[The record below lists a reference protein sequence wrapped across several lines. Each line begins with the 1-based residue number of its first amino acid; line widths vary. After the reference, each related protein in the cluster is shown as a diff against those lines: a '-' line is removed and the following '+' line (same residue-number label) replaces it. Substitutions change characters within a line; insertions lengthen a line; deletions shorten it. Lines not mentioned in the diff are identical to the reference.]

1 MPSFERGVYEP
12 PSDDIHVF
20 DEDENIDEEGSRL
33 PLLIVIA
40 LLVLAAFAGVV
51 WLAYS
56 QGVQRGRSD
65 APRMIVAAS
74 GPDKEIAT
82 NSNAG
87 STTDLKIYQ
96 QPAPAD
102 EVTDASPLPSQ
113 TSSAKATAPQPVPR
127 IATPQPPPTVTTSRT
142 TMKSAVVTKPA
153 PPKLVVIEKP
163 KPPVVV
169 QTQPASSTVT
179 IAPAAPVPTNSSSAA
194 GSYVLQIGAYK
205 SQSDADTA
213 WKAYKAKHSIVG
225 SYSEDVQKADLGD
238 KGTWYRLRIG
248 SFSDKASATA
258 LCDKLKADS
267 GNCFLA
273 K

>member
-20 DEDENIDEEGSRL
+20 DEDENVDEEGSRL

-74 GPDKEIAT
+74 GPDKEVAVNP
-82 NSNAG
+82 NSGN
-87 STTDLKIYQ
+87 TTDLKIYQ
-96 QPAPAD
+96 QPAPTD
-102 EVTDASPLPSQ
+102 EDSDASPQPSQ
-113 TSSAKATAPQPVPR
+113 TSSAKAIAPQSSPAIATLPPPSAATAPQ
-127 IATPQPPPTVTTSRT
+127 TSA
-142 TMKSAVVTKPA
+142 KSVVVTKPA

-169 QTQPASSTVT
+169 QTQPASNAVT
-179 IAPAAPVPTNSSSAA
+179 IAPAASAPAKSTAVA
-194 GSYVLQIGAYK
+194 GGYVLQIGAYK
-205 SQSDADTA
+205 SQSDADVA
-213 WKAYKAKHSIVG
+213 WKSYRAKHSIVG
-225 SYSEDVQKADLGD
+225 GYSEDVQKADLGD